1 MGHKVVWPVSAAAGV
16 VWTLTH
22 YKLRLSI
29 LVIAA
34 QQSRASVQFYCQAL
48 RKCGAERERESKV
61 VGGCPSLERGFTVY
75 IQTPSSF
82 FDTFKELQIKQISKK
97 FLNQN

>member
-16 VWTLTH
+16 VWTPTH

-48 RKCGAERERESKV
+48 RKCGAERERESPRLLGDVPALK
-61 VGGCPSLERGFTVY
+61 GALLFIFRLLLHSLILLKNYRLSKLAK
-75 IQTPSSF
+75 SS
-82 FDTFKELQIKQISKK
+82 
-97 FLNQN
+97 

>member
-1 MGHKVVWPVSAAAGV
+1 MGHKVVWLVSAAGGV
-16 VWTLTH
+16 VWTPTH

-34 QQSRASVQFYCQAL
+34 QHSRASVQFYCQAL

-61 VGGCPSLERGFTVY
+61 VGGCPSLERGFTVH
-75 IQTPSSF
+75 IQTQSIFFRFKSS
-82 FDTFKELQIKQISKK
+82 
-97 FLNQN
+97 

>member
-1 MGHKVVWPVSAAAGV
+1 MFSFIVK
-16 VWTLTH
+16 H
-22 YKLRLSI
+22 YANVEL
-29 LVIAA
+29 
-34 QQSRASVQFYCQAL
+34 
-48 RKCGAERERESKV
+48 RERESKV

>member
-34 QQSRASVQFYCQAL
+34 QQSRDSVQFYCQAL
-48 RKCGAERERESKV
+48 RKCGAERERDSKV

-75 IQTPSSF
+75 LYSDSF
-82 FDTFKELQIKQISKK
+82 FIL
-97 FLNQN
+97 